1 MSGGPGVKV
10 AMSVEDE
17 DIIRSFD
24 RQEQKVDAN
33 RRALQRMRREA
44 RDYGRDA
51 TGAAQKAS
59 SAFGSMVVKL
69 ASVSAIYSTI
79 QKGIRAVVAEN
90 QRFSK
95 SLDEVARRGS
105 ENELKLQIQSGF
117 TPAQLESR
125 LPQIKESLLKTPSTD
140 VAGAFAL
147 STQLVSSGFDEKDIK
162 SGEALQTVL
171 DLKAATN
178 QFGEEVG
185 DPKAAV
191 KSIAQF
197 LKGRGVNNPTAK
209 QIRTTGAKLTQ
220 LFEGS
225 DIQFQDLGDL
235 AGQASVLTSRGLD
248 ESTQLAAFSAIR
260 DVKDSPEAATGLR
273 QVVSRLSTV
282 GTSNAKL
289 AALKKLGLTG
299 DQVDL
304 AGEDLPTVLKRLRD
318 GGANVSKKEQAEIFN
333 TLFGEKGEAAAQAL
347 IDKVDV
353 IDKRIGLQK
362 DTRAFD
368 RNVKLFQR
376 SRFASN
382 QRAGIV
388 EDFALRQIDQEQG
401 GQTFAETRALSDA
414 AFAQAKVGKTP
425 GQKIG
430 LSAIKAVGD
439 TGLTIAESVGL
450 SPDDI
455 GIRRPGQLPGEARRA
470 LGPEVADLAQA
481 ILNAIIQ
488 GNKIAEENKRDPVR
502 ERGKANRKP
511 PAAGNDRN

>member
-1 MSGGPGVKV
+1 MSGGPGIKV
-10 AMSVEDE
+10 AMSVEDQ

-24 RQEQKVDAN
+24 RQEQKIDAN

-59 SAFGSMVVKL
+59 SAFGSMAVKL
-69 ASVSAIYSTI
+69 ASVGAVYSTI

-105 ENELKLQIQSGF
+105 ENELKLQIQAGF
-117 TPAQLESR
+117 TPAQLEKR
-125 LPQIKESLLKTPSTD
+125 LPKIKESLFKTPSTD

-147 STQLVSSGFDEKDIK
+147 STQLVSSGFSEKDIK

-178 QFGEEVG
+178 QFGEDVG

-197 LKGRGVNNPTAK
+197 LKGRGVNTPTAK

-362 DTRAFD
+362 DTRTFD
-368 RNVKLFQR
+368 RNVRLFQR

-382 QRAGIV
+382 QRAEIV
-388 EDFALRQIDQEQG
+388 EDFSLREFDKQQG
-401 GQTFAETRALSDA
+401 SFTFAEARAFSDA
-414 AFAQAKVGKTP
+414 AFARKKVGKSF
-425 GQKIG
+425 
-430 LSAIKAVGD
+430 LER
-439 TGLTIAESVGL
+439 TGLTIQKVIGDITATAGELEGFTPGEIGL
-450 SPDDI
+450 
-455 GIRRPGQLPGEARRA
+455 RRPKRLPENGQG
-470 LGPEVADLAQA
+470 GFGGGNMDQA
-481 ILNAIIQ
+481 ILDAINK
-488 GNKIAEENKRDPVR
+488 GNQIAEENKRDPVR

-511 PAAGNDRN
+511 PAAAAGR